1 MPKEEALEMSG
12 VVTEAVKNGFRVKL
26 DATGTIVLTTLG
38 GKLRKN
44 SIRVVP
50 GDKVKIEV
58 SPYDYSKG
66 RIIHRER

>member
-1 MPKEEALEMSG
+1 MPKEESIELSG

-26 DATGTIVLTTLG
+26 DANGMMVLTTLG